1 MALFWDDTVLWIQ
14 ENTGIC
20 GHCETVD
27 RLFCQGESLSP
38 VELQMD
44 GFYCYDCVIALG
56 RSAKF
61 AMKLRRALFFHARRR
76 RCWYNLWWKRLAVIW
91 SVERNQLLT
100 SHTSLNRCIL
110 LLLAE
115 FLCDDR
121 CESQ

>member
-44 GFYCYDCVIALG
+44 GFYLDGKIETIKPSKYWQIL
-56 RSAKF
+56 AK
-61 AMKLRRALFFHARRR
+61 ASNS
-76 RCWYNLWWKRLAVIW
+76 WLA
-91 SVERNQLLT
+91 
-100 SHTSLNRCIL
+100 H
-110 LLLAE
+110 
-115 FLCDDR
+115 
-121 CESQ
+121 